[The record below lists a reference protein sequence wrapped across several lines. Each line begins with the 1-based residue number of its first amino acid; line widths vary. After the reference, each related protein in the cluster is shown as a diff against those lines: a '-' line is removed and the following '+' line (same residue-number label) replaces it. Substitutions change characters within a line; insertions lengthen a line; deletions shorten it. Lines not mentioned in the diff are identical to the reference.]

1 LQQPTQAA
9 PPAPAPTAQP
19 PPQASQ
25 STAIYQTQSGLT
37 YFSPA
42 QPQPQVLTTPHAQRI
57 HAPPQR
63 RPIPILAPPDL
74 KNKGNES
81 DKGGADS
88 TGNVAMPSA
97 GSDIDDILDNMF
109 VQRRQPQSISLK
121 EVSQTSP
128 LQDDKASS
136 TSVDDG
142 VKE

>member
-1 LQQPTQAA
+1 
-9 PPAPAPTAQP
+9 
-19 PPQASQ
+19 
-25 STAIYQTQSGLT
+25 
-37 YFSPA
+37 
-42 QPQPQVLTTPHAQRI
+42 
-57 HAPPQR
+57 
-63 RPIPILAPPDL
+63 
-74 KNKGNES
+74 
-81 DKGGADS
+81 
-88 TGNVAMPSA
+88 MPSA